1 MPLTMN
7 IFLGKYLQ
15 DGQFLMQLD
24 VLVAG
29 K

>member
-7 IFLGKYLQ
+7 IFLGKYLH

>member
-1 MPLTMN
+1 MTLTMN

-15 DGQFLMQLD
+15 DGQFLMQLN
-24 VLVAG
+24 VLMAA